1 GLGNYAQ
8 LWRDELFWK
17 ALGNSLYFIVLSIP
31 LRALAALIP
40 ALLLRADRRGAT
52 LYRLAVSLPAAIPE
66 TAYALMWLWF
76 VNPLY
81 GPINMALRWVGLPAP
96 IWLADPASAKLVFV
110 MMAALEVGEGF
121 LILLAAVRAASPEAL
136 DAARVDGASSLGL
149 VRYILLP
156 HIWPWL
162 ALLAASDLVY
172 SFRFTFATSYF
183 MTNGD
188 PLYATLFLPLYAY
201 QESFDSL
208 HFGYGAAL
216 AVVML
221 VMAVI
226 SIIVARLAVKGGVA
240 VINALTSKHFA

>member
-1 GLGNYAQ
+1 
-8 LWRDELFWK
+8 LFWK
-17 ALGNSLYFIVLSIP
+17 ALGNSLFFIALAVP
-31 LRALAALIP
+31 VRALAALLP
-40 ALLLRADRRGAT
+40 ALLLRADRRGTT
-52 LYRLAVSLPAAIPE
+52 LYRTAVSLPAAVPE
-66 TAYALMWLWF
+66 TAYAFMWLWF

-81 GPINMALRWVGLPAP
+81 GPINTTLGWLGLPAP
-96 IWLADPASAKLVFV
+96 GWLADPASAKYVFV

-121 LILLAAVRAASPEAL
+121 LILLAAVRAASPESL
-136 DAARVDGASSLGL
+136 DAARVDGANSLAI

-172 SFRFTFATSYF
+172 SFRFTFAASYF

-201 QESFDSL
+201 QHSVDSL

-221 VMAVI
+221 GMGVVA
-226 SIIVARLAVKGGVA
+226 IVAVRAAARGSRTL
-240 VINALTSKHFA
+240 